1 MVLNEP
7 EATLHPDLL
16 PALARL
22 IVRASARSQLVVVS
36 HSTRL
41 VAALER
47 EGDCLTMALE
57 KEFGEASV
65 RGLHALDKPAWRWPR
80 R

>member
-1 MVLNEP
+1 
-7 EATLHPDLL
+7 L

-22 IVRASARSQLVVVS
+22 IIKASRESQLVVVS

-47 EGDCLTMALE
+47 EGGGITMTLE
-57 KEFGEASV
+57 KEFGETLV
-65 RGLHALDKPAWRWPR
+65 HGLHTLERPAWRWPKR
-80 R
+80 